1 MSYFEDY
8 FKALQNTPI
17 ESITEHSHRTQLE
30 NLLNEIVQTH
40 KLKIKIL
47 HEPKREEKFGAPD
60 FKITFHESI
69 VGYVENKKIEE
80 NLEKTL
86 KSDQIKKYKELS
98 QNILLTN
105 YIEFIWLKG
114 EEIKREQLCFLHDI
128 ENRKSILHPDRGTA
142 VETLIQNFFSQPP
155 QQIDNPKK
163 LAHALAVRAKNL
175 KAFLKDELELQ
186 KKEHH
191 EGTLAGLYE
200 TFKTYVF
207 HELTLDEFADAFSQ
221 NLVYG
226 LFLASLNAGTK
237 KVDLYNAKQF
247 IPGSFEL
254 IKELVNFLDELE
266 KPEYKETKWII
277 EEVLTILNNMA
288 KEALERKLFYRSTKK
303 EDLWGD
309 KEYDFKDPFIYFYE
323 DFLTAYDKKLRK
335 AKGVYYTPPP
345 IVNFIV
351 RAIDDIIVNTLGYRE
366 GLADMEKVT
375 VLDFATGTG
384 TFLLEV
390 CKQIF
395 SKVPRDSAKRKL
407 LIKGHILKNL
417 YGFEYLIAPYTIAH
431 LKLSQYLKDEG
442 YIMEG
447 DERLNVF
454 LTNTLE
460 PAEKNIRIPLLPALS
475 EETNEAQKVKE
486 KQILVIT
493 GNPPYSGHS
502 KNPSEHKVYLKKG
515 DKYNKKYTWN
525 TSTNYIEPITGTA
538 SKDGWYTVKTDI
550 GEKLME
556 YFFVDGMPL
565 GERNPKWLQ
574 DDYVKFIRFA
584 QDKMDKVDEGIVG
597 IITNHSFLDNPTFRG
612 MRQSLMNTFDRM
624 YFIDLHGNSKK
635 KEKTPEGGKDEN
647 VFDIEQGVAISI
659 LIKKKGLEKK
669 IYHADWYG
677 KRKEKYDNGWEEEL
691 KAVKWKV
698 VIPNKPSYLF
708 AHTENDHQI
717 GKENWFGLTSIFL
730 KTSLGAFTH
739 RDSFLVGFESK
750 EILDR
755 IKKFKTAANPSEIK
769 EIFPSLK
776 DTRDWKISKA
786 LTEIAKHEII
796 ITNYSHRPFDNRFVC
811 YNQEMFDRGCSR
823 FELFKTFLNSQSS
836 TIAIITGR
844 AGQNVGV
851 NQPWNLSFVTNS
863 PTDANMFYRGGASI
877 FPSHILTKKGLLQEP
892 VQNYGSRIFD
902 DEEYDRI
909 ENINSDFRNY
919 IYKFY
924 KTEYSIERI
933 INYIYAIL
941 HSPTYRT
948 KYAEFLKRDFPGIP
962 FTPDKKIFEELS
974 DLGWQLIQAHL
985 LKHPDVKDHTNVD
998 FKGAG
1003 NEIVDKPVWNSG
1015 KLFINKTQWFERVTK
1030 EVYEFYIGGY
1040 QVLDKYLKD
1049 RKGRSI
1055 QKEIYHICYI
1065 IQSLQF
1071 TINQMKVIDTKTSS
1085 WI

>member
-1 MSYFEDY
+1 MNYFEDY
-8 FKALQNTPI
+8 FKSLQNTPI
-17 ESITEHSHRTQLE
+17 DQITEHSHRTQLE
-30 NLLNEIVQTH
+30 NLLNAIVQTH

-60 FKITFHESI
+60 FKITASESI

-80 NLEKTL
+80 LLDKTL
-86 KSDQIKKYKELS
+86 KTDQLKKYKELS

-105 YIEFIWLKG
+105 YIEFIWIKG
-114 EEIKREQLCFLHDI
+114 EEIKREQLCYLQEV
-128 ENRKSILHPDRGTA
+128 ENRKSVLLPDRIKA
-142 VETLIQNFFSQPP
+142 VETLIQNFFSQAP
-155 QQIDNPKK
+155 QEIDNPKK
-163 LAHALAVRAKNL
+163 LAHALAIRAKWL
-175 KAFLKDELELQ
+175 KAFLKDELERQ
-186 KKEHH
+186 HKENE
-191 EGTLAGLYE
+191 EGTLSGLYE

-226 LFLASLNAGTK
+226 LFLACLNAGVK

-266 KPEYKETKWII
+266 KPEYKDTKWII

-323 DFLTAYDKKLRK
+323 DFLAAYDKNLRK

-407 LIKGHILKNL
+407 LIKEHILKNL
-417 YGFEYLIAPYTIAH
+417 FGFEYLIAPYTIAH
-431 LKLSQYLKDEG
+431 LKLSQFLKDEG
-442 YIMEG
+442 YRMEG

-475 EETNEAQKVKE
+475 EETNEAQKIKD
-486 KQILVIT
+486 KKILVIT

-502 KNPSEHKVYLKKG
+502 KNPSEHKVFLKKG
-515 DKYNKKYTWN
+515 DTYNKKYRWN
-525 TSTNYIEPITGTA
+525 TTTNKIEPTTAKA

-550 GEKLME
+550 GQKLME

-612 MRQSLMNTFDRM
+612 MRQSLMNSFDQM
-624 YFIDLHGNSKK
+624 YFIDLHGNSER

-647 VFDIEQGVAISI
+647 VFDIKQGVAISI
-659 LIKKKGLEKK
+659 LIKKKGIGKK
-669 IYHADWYG
+669 IYHTDWYG
-677 KRKEKYDNGWEEEL
+677 RRKEKYDSGWEEEL
-691 KAVKWKV
+691 KTTKWKE
-698 VIPNKPSYLF
+698 IKPAKPFYFFHYSDD
-708 AHTENDHQI
+708 T
-717 GKENWFGLTSIFL
+717 LTNNYQTGWNLQNIFL
-730 KTSLGAFTH
+730 
-739 RDSFLVGFESK
+739 E
-750 EILDR
+750 
-755 IKKFKTAANPSEIK
+755 N
-769 EIFPSLK
+769 
-776 DTRDWKISKA
+776 
-786 LTEIAKHEII
+786 
-796 ITNYSHRPFDNRFVC
+796 
-811 YNQEMFDRGCSR
+811 
-823 FELFKTFLNSQSS
+823 
-836 TIAIITGR
+836 
-844 AGQNVGV
+844 NVGV
-851 NQPWNLSFVTNS
+851 VTSNDKLFIDFDERSLKKKITDIYKDYDNIKIKKYHHKPFDTKYIYYDIKKIERARFEIMSNMQKGNIALIGMRQFAYEVPNYCYSFVSNTIIDNRIFIS
-863 PTDANMFYRGGASI
+863 NKGIPSI
-877 FPSHILTKKGLLQEP
+877 FPLYLIEDSKNIFFQESAEI
-892 VQNYGSRIFD
+892 VKR
-902 DEEYDRI
+902 
-909 ENINSDFRNY
+909 ENFASDFRQY
-919 IYKFY
+919 INNVYQY
-924 KTEYSIERI
+924 HYPPEEILG
-933 INYIYAIL
+933 YIYAIL
-941 HSPTYRT
+941 HSLTYRN
-948 KYAEFLKRDFPGIP
+948 KYADFLKRDFPRIP

-974 DLGWQLIQAHL
+974 DLGWNLIQAHL
-985 LKHPDVKDHTNVD
+985 LKHEEVKDD
-998 FKGAG
+998 FKIDIKGVG
-1003 NEIVDKPVWNSG
+1003 SDVVDKPVWNSG
-1015 KLFINKTQWFERVTK
+1015 KLFINKTQWFEPVSRD
-1030 EVYEFYIGGY
+1030 VYDFYIGGY
-1040 QVLDKYLKD
+1040 QVLEKYLKD
-1049 RKGRSI
+1049 RKDRNI
-1055 QKEIYHICYI
+1055 LNEVKHICQMI
-1065 IQSLQF
+1065 LSLQF
-1071 TINQMKVIDTKTSS
+1071 TINQMKLIDEKTAA

>member
-1 MSYFEDY
+1 MGYFEEY

-17 ESITEHSHRTQLE
+17 ETITEHSHRTQLE
-30 NLLNEIVQTH
+30 NLLNEIVETH

-47 HEPKREEKFGAPD
+47 HEPRREGKFGSPD

-69 VGYVENKKIEE
+69 VGYVENKRIEE
-80 NLEKTL
+80 NLDKTL
-86 KSDQIKKYKELS
+86 KTEQLKKYKELS

-105 YIEFIWLKG
+105 YIEFIWIKG
-114 EEIKREQLCFLHDI
+114 EQIQREQLCFFHDV
-128 ENRKSILHPDRGTA
+128 ENRKSVLHPDRINA
-142 VETLIQNFFSQPP
+142 VGQLIQNFFSQAP
-155 QQIDNPKK
+155 QEIDNPKK
-163 LAHALAVRAKNL
+163 LAHALAIRAKWL
-175 KAFLKDELELQ
+175 KAFLKDELERQ
-186 KKEHH
+186 HKEHQ

-226 LFLASLNAGTK
+226 LFLASLNAGVK

-254 IKELVNFLDELE
+254 IKELVNFLDELAND
-266 KPEYKETKWII
+266 EYRETRWII

-288 KEALERKLFYRSTKK
+288 KEALERNLFYRSTKK

-323 DFLTAYDKKLRK
+323 DFLAAYDKKLRK

-407 LIKGHILKNL
+407 LVKDHILKNL

-431 LKLSQYLKDEG
+431 LKLSQFLKDEG
-442 YIMEG
+442 YKMKE
-447 DERLNVF
+447 DERLNVY

-475 EETNEAQKVKE
+475 EETNEAQKIKE
-486 KQILVIT
+486 KKILVIT

-502 KNPSEHKVYLKKG
+502 KNPSEHKVFLKKG
-515 DKYNKKYTWN
+515 DTYNKKYRWN
-525 TSTNYIEPITGTA
+525 TTTNNIEPITAKA

-550 GEKLME
+550 GQKLME

-612 MRQSLMNTFDRM
+612 MRQSLMNSFDRM
-624 YFIDLHGNSKK
+624 YFIDLHGNAKK

-659 LIKKKGLEKK
+659 LIKKKGIEKK

-677 KRKEKYDNGWEEEL
+677 KRKDKYDNGWEEEL
-691 KAVKWKV
+691 KTVKWEEIK
-698 VIPNKPSYLF
+698 PNKPFYFFVQQDEIKNKPYQEYKSIAKIFREFGNGIVTKRDKLV
-708 AHTENDHQI
+708 I
-717 GKENWFGLTSIFL
+717 GFSKENLKSNFDIFL
-730 KTSLGAFTH
+730 NDKFS
-739 RDSFLVGFESK
+739 DK
-750 EILDR
+750 EISE
-755 IKKFKTAANPSEIK
+755 KFKMPI
-769 EIFPSLK
+769 IDK
-776 DTRDWKISKA
+776 DKWNLSKA
-786 LTEIAKHEII
+786 RQYVKQKGF
-796 ITNYSHRPFDNRFVC
+796 TNFALQPILYRPFDIRYIVYDDILVARTVKRISGSLLKNNLALLTPRT
-811 YNQEMFDRGCSR
+811 NKEH
-823 FELFKTFLNSQSS
+823 
-836 TIAIITGR
+836 
-844 AGQNVGV
+844 AGGM
-851 NQPWNLSFVTNS
+851 VTNVIAAHKS
-863 PTDANMFYRGGASI
+863 FSAYDGSYI
-877 FPSHILTKKGLLQEP
+877 FPLFIESENEKVLNFTNEALSYFHNLHEP
-892 VQNYGSRIFD
+892 RFTP
-902 DEEYDRI
+902 E
-909 ENINSDFRNY
+909 
-919 IYKFY
+919 KFF
-924 KTEYSIERI
+924 S
-933 INYIYAIL
+933 YIYAIL
-941 HSPTYRT
+941 YSPTYRK
-948 KYAEFLKRDFPGIP
+948 KYSEFLKMDFPRIP
-962 FTPDKKIFEELS
+962 FTPHKKIFEELS
-974 DLGWQLIQAHL
+974 DLGSQLIQAHL
-985 LKHPDVKDHTNVD
+985 LKHPDVRNHVNID

-1003 NEIVDKPVWNSG
+1003 NEIVDKAVWNSG
-1015 KLFINKTQWFERVTK
+1015 KLFINKTQWFEPVTK

-1049 RKGRSI
+1049 RKSRHV

-1071 TINQMKVIDTKTSS
+1071 TINQMQIIDTKTSS

>member
-1 MSYFEDY
+1 MTYFEDY

-17 ESITEHSHRTQLE
+17 DQITEHSHRTQLE
-30 NLLNEIVQTH
+30 NLLNAIVQTH

-60 FKITFHESI
+60 FKITSSESI

-80 NLEKTL
+80 LLDKTL
-86 KSDQIKKYKELS
+86 KTDQLKKYKELS

-105 YIEFIWLKG
+105 YIDFIWIKG
-114 EEIKREQLCFLHDI
+114 EEIKREQLCYLNGV
-128 ENRKSILHPDRGTA
+128 ENRKSVLQPDRIKA
-142 VETLIQNFFSQPP
+142 VETLIQNFFSQAP

-163 LAHALAVRAKNL
+163 LAHALAIRAKWL
-175 KAFLKDELELQ
+175 KAFLKDELERQ
-186 KKEHH
+186 HNEND
-191 EGTLAGLYE
+191 EGTLSGLYE
-200 TFKTYVF
+200 TFKTYIF

-226 LFLASLNAGTK
+226 LFLASLNAGVK

-323 DFLTAYDKKLRK
+323 DFLAAYDKNLRK

-351 RAIDDIIVNTLGYRE
+351 RAIDDIIINTLGYRE

-384 TFLLEV
+384 TFLLEI

-395 SKVPRDSAKRKL
+395 SKVPRDSAKKKL
-407 LIKGHILKNL
+407 LVKEHILKNL
-417 YGFEYLIAPYTIAH
+417 FGFEYLIAPYTIAH
-431 LKLSQYLKDEG
+431 LKLSQFLKDEG
-442 YIMEG
+442 YIMQG

-475 EETNEAQKVKE
+475 EETNEAQKIKD
-486 KQILVIT
+486 KKILVIT

-502 KNPSEHKVYLKKG
+502 KNPSEHKVFLKKG
-515 DKYNKKYTWN
+515 DTYNKKYRWN
-525 TSTNYIEPITGTA
+525 TTTNKIEPIPAKA

-550 GEKLME
+550 GQKLME

-597 IITNHSFLDNPTFRG
+597 IITNHRFLSNPTFPG
-612 MRQSLMNTFDRM
+612 MRQSLLNSFNQI
-624 YFIDLHGNSKK
+624 YILDLHGSNKPKENS
-635 KEKTPEGGKDEN
+635 PDNSIDEN
-647 VFDIEQGVAISI
+647 VFDEIQQGVSINLFVKKSGLERNIFYSEIWGRRSFKYDSCWEQEISKTPWQKVSPTSPFYFFKPQDVTSKAEYEKGWKI
-659 LIKKKGLEKK
+659 KDIFKLFGNGIVTKRDKLVVDVSKVELIRKLNFFKDENKTDEEIKKYFNVPLIDKDKWNLKK
-669 IYHADWYG
+669 ARNHLQTTGVIENNIVPIYY
-677 KRKEKYDNGWEEEL
+677 
-691 KAVKWKV
+691 
-698 VIPNKPSYLF
+698 
-708 AHTENDHQI
+708 
-717 GKENWFGLTSIFL
+717 
-730 KTSLGAFTH
+730 
-739 RDSFLVGFESK
+739 
-750 EILDR
+750 
-755 IKKFKTAANPSEIK
+755 
-769 EIFPSLK
+769 
-776 DTRDWKISKA
+776 
-786 LTEIAKHEII
+786 
-796 ITNYSHRPFDNRFVC
+796 RPFDLEYIYSDNILVARLVKLTMKNFIEK
-811 YNQEMFDRGCSR
+811 NLG
-823 FELFKTFLNSQSS
+823 
-836 TIAIITGR
+836 IILGR
-844 AGQNVGV
+844 AGQNVKG
-851 NQPWNLSFVTNS
+851 NSWELILATSNPIDLNIFARGGGTAFPLYLFNNNSKEANLSISFIEYFKNLYQISFT
-863 PTDANMFYRGGASI
+863 PEQ
-877 FPSHILTKKGLLQEP
+877 ILG
-892 VQNYGSRIFD
+892 
-902 DEEYDRI
+902 
-909 ENINSDFRNY
+909 
-919 IYKFY
+919 
-924 KTEYSIERI
+924 
-933 INYIYAIL
+933 YIYAIL
-941 HSPTYRT
+941 HSSRYRT
-948 KYAEFLKRDFPGIP
+948 KYSEFLKMDFPRIP

-985 LKHPDVKDHTNVD
+985 LNHADVKNHAGID
-998 FKGAG
+998 FKGIG
-1003 NEIVDKPVWNSG
+1003 NEIVDKAVWNSG
-1015 KLFINKTQWFERVTK
+1015 KLFINKTQWFEPVTK

-1071 TINQMKVIDTKTSS
+1071 TINQMKIIDTKTSS